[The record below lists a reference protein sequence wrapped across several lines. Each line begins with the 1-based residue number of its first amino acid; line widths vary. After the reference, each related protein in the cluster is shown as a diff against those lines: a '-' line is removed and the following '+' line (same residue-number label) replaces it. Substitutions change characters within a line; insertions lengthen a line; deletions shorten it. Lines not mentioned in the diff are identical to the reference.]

1 MLKKIELTNF
11 MSHSHSIFELVDGL
25 NVIVGENNCGKSAI
39 VAALETLCENERG
52 DYMVRHGQSECVVR
66 VETVEGH
73 SVEWRRKKTT
83 VSYVINDEPIH
94 RLGGGVPDELHNF
107 LKLPLVQ
114 AEPDDFNIHFGEQKE
129 PIFLL
134 NQSASRR
141 AQFFASSSDAIKLI
155 RMQRLHKEHV
165 SEERKRVKKLQKLQT
180 SLRLRIVQTESIPV
194 LEQKMAALDETV
206 DHINRANRSI
216 SRLRDLIHAVDGQQ
230 TQLQRYERQHQIL
243 DQTAVPPTLRDST
256 PLRLLADRISEQS
269 LQLAG
274 QSARRDIL
282 KELCA
287 PPPLSNTR
295 IAAALI
301 AEIQKSAGEL
311 NLASQVQT
319 ATTSLV
325 SPPRLS
331 PLDGI
336 RGLISELI
344 VTGRSA
350 RSFGAVASAAD
361 ELDPP
366 PVLATT
372 TGIARLIDDL
382 ASSREHGEFVER
394 VSAAVSPLA
403 SPPEISNPK
412 LLAEWLRNWAIQ
424 EQAVAAGDQ
433 RCELL
438 ERCEPPP
445 KLDIPDALRSRVE
458 EIDNADRDCRQLR
471 TKVRQLQVQV
481 DEIKTALKEIEFCPT
496 CGQSLSVDQLIMHQS
511 HDEGGEQ

>member
-11 MSHSHSIFELVDGL
+11 MSHSHSTFELVDGL

-39 VAALETLCENERG
+39 VAALEILCENERG

-94 RLGGGVPDELHNF
+94 RLGGGVPDELHDF

-180 SLRLRIVQTESIPV
+180 SLRQRIAQTESIPA
-194 LEQKMAALDETV
+194 LEQKLAALDETV
-206 DHINRANRSI
+206 HDINRANRSI
-216 SRLRDLIHAVDGQQ
+216 SRLRELIRAVDGEQ
-230 TQLQRYERQHQIL
+230 TKLQRFKRQHSIL
-243 DQTAVPPTLRDST
+243 DQAAAPPTLRDSA
-256 PLRLLADRISEQS
+256 PLRLLADRISEQA
-269 LQLAG
+269 LELAA
-274 QSARRDIL
+274 QSARRGIL
-282 KELCA
+282 KELCT
-287 PPPLSNTR
+287 PPSLSDTR
-295 IAAALI
+295 VAGALI
-301 AEIQKSAGEL
+301 AGIQKSAGEL
-311 NLASQVQT
+311 NRTSQVQT
-319 ATTSLV
+319 ATMSLV
-325 SPPRLS
+325 SPPMLS
-331 PLDGI
+331 PPDGI
-336 RGLISELI
+336 RGLISALTK
-344 VTGRSA
+344 TGRSA
-350 RSFGAVASAAD
+350 SSFGAVASATD

-366 PVLATT
+366 PALATT

-382 ASSREHGEFVER
+382 ASSREHGECVRR

-403 SPPEISNPK
+403 SPPEIANPK
-412 LLAEWLRNWAIQ
+412 PLADWLRNWAIQ
-424 EQAVAAGDQ
+424 AQAAATGDQ
-433 RCELL
+433 RCGLL

-445 KLDIPDALRSRVE
+445 KLDAPEALVSRLK
-458 EIDNADRDCRQLR
+458 EIDKADRDCRQFLSEAR
-471 TKVRQLQVQV
+471 RLQ
-481 DEIKTALKEIEFCPT
+481 DEIDEVKTALKEIDFCPT

-511 HDEGGEQ
+511 HDEGDEP